1 MRKVLKWGAIG
12 FGGLLAILLVAGII
26 ISIFDSGTD
35 VSREE
40 TASAP
45 TGVPSLTVA
54 PTSTNVPTPTLS
66 PTCTE
71 PMDAELSTLLS
82 EMQSCRP
89 DLSHETKEAI
99 RLFMELWSFKDDPE
113 FHRVGFGACCKFN
126 EWKQE
131 VETLANSAG
140 TITLEEI
147 GIVPGDLLSLG
158 WDYFQNA
165 GQPTDLALRLEA
177 DLQTVARETM
187 DLVVVLP
194 TPTAVQSLA
203 TEIIGEWEREYPGLG
218 KAQIVITNDGGQ
230 LRMATAFWDG
240 SNLSQLLIEDTS
252 SAERRFDIVDSAGE
266 YLVINRQ
273 GDLQIWDEYGL
284 IATAT
289 KIE

>member
-12 FGGLLAILLVAGII
+12 FGGLLVILLVAGII

-45 TGVPSLTVA
+45 TGVPSPTVA
-54 PTSTNVPTPTLS
+54 PKSTTVPTPTLS

-71 PMDAELSTLLS
+71 PMDGELTTLLS

-113 FHRVGFGACCKFN
+113 FHRVGLGACCKFD

-131 VETLANSAG
+131 VETLTNSAG
-140 TITLEEI
+140 TITLGEI

-165 GQPTDLALRLEA
+165 GQPTEFTDATQDNMESA
-177 DLQTVARETM
+177 VRESM
-187 DLVVVLP
+187 GLSAVQP
-194 TPTAVQSLA
+194 TPAANPVLGY
-203 TEIIGEWEREYPGLG
+203 EIIGEWEGGNIPSR
-218 KAQIVITNDGGQ
+218 ITIFNEAGQ
-230 LRMATAFWDG
+230 LNVKQVFYDG
-240 SNLSQLLIEDTS
+240 SELMQSLVESNS
-252 SAERRFDIVDSAGE
+252 SAGRRFDTANEFGE
-266 YLVINRQ
+266 YFVVDADGN
-273 GDLQIWDEYGL
+273 LQVWDSSGL
-284 IATAT
+284 LYTAK